1 MQREPG
7 SDRRSH
13 KGKPPTGLSASTG
26 RRQDSIDRSYDGEL
40 DESTISDTREKVV
53 RQRDV
58 RPKQLPG
65 QEGGAAAGEVGKR
78 HQRQQVGRR
87 GGEETSLQSQ
97 STRSTR
103 SQSRSTQEDETLEDV
118 SDAGEC
124 FLFNPL
130 EAGERFQH

>member
-1 MQREPG
+1 MASVQREPG
-7 SDRRSH
+7 SDRRSR
-13 KGKPPTGLSASTG
+13 KGKPPTGLSSSTG

-58 RPKQLPG
+58 RPKQPPG
-65 QEGGAAAGEVGKR
+65 QEGGAAVGAAGKR
-78 HQRQQVGRR
+78 HQQQQAGRR

-118 SDAGEC
+118 SDAGEY
-124 FLFNPL
+124 FLP
-130 EAGERFQH
+130 